1 MDTEFFLAIDAWLI
15 APFRW
20 ADSAQVGFLLGTAI
34 LAIECVIAGRLS
46 LYCVNRAQGRMG
58 HNYEQEAAR
67 RQSLS
72 INALA
77 EKNKTAYLAQN
88 QLAQEAYGKS
98 LAQAVGRLGASLW
111 PAAMALAWMSMRFH
125 DAPFP
130 LPEWL
135 SLGLTGVSYTFI
147 FILFYIAARI
157 ALRYLERWTRLI
169 P

>member
-1 MDTEFFLAIDAWLI
+1 LAHS
-15 APFRW
+15 RM
-20 ADSAQVGFLLGTAI
+20 AQ
-34 LAIECVIAGRLS
+34 
-46 LYCVNRAQGRMG
+46 
-58 HNYEQEAAR
+58 NYEQEAVR
-67 RQSLS
+67 RQNLSLQ
-72 INALA
+72 ALA

-98 LAQAVGRLGASLW
+98 LAMTVGRAGASLW
-111 PAAMALAWMSMRFH
+111 PAVLALAWMKMRFH

-135 SLGLTGVSYTFI
+135 PLGLTGVSYTFI

-157 ALRYLERWTRLI
+157 AIGHLERRTRLI